1 MKEVCAKLR
10 KKSVQCKPHR
20 GKWPQCVPLS
30 AIRHPAGH
38 IFSPER
44 LKPQRESSPS
54 ANYSLPLHKLSSAQV
69 TLAHGRKIHHPHT
82 DFGFKLAK
90 FSPTELK
97 LNEDSMNA
105 YRDIINAINTAKK
118 DGFAEG
124 EAKGLVKGRA
134 EGRAEGLA
142 EGEAKGIEK
151 VARKMLQRGK
161 TIDEVSELTGLPTD
175 LLRQLV

>member
-1 MKEVCAKLR
+1 ME
-10 KKSVQCKPHR
+10 
-20 GKWPQCVPLS
+20 
-30 AIRHPAGH
+30 
-38 IFSPER
+38 ER
-44 LKPQRESSPS
+44 
-54 ANYSLPLHKLSSAQV
+54 YI
-69 TLAHGRKIHHPHT
+69 TPHT

-175 LLRQLV
+175 LLRQLA